1 MKYGKNPEH
10 KKILLK
16 ANVLVSLLI
25 NNKEEFTTE
34 KFNALYN
41 ESAAG
46 FKLENDIQCL
56 YGVLQAF
63 IDIDLNMFEEH
74 SKTAQFNFPKP
85 YENLF
90 ERVQERLKMTRLL
103 QLIKSYETIKLSYLQ
118 RRLNSTYE
126 QVERMLFSL
135 ITDDKIQGRLRRE

>member
-1 MKYGKNPEH
+1 
-10 KKILLK
+10 
-16 ANVLVSLLI
+16 
-25 NNKEEFTTE
+25 
-34 KFNALYN
+34 
-41 ESAAG
+41 
-46 FKLENDIQCL
+46 
-56 YGVLQAF
+56 
-63 IDIDLNMFEEH
+63 MFEEH

-103 QLIKSYETIKLSYLQ
+103 QLIKSYETVKLSYLQ